1 MDASAPK
8 KVLMIGLDA
17 AEFTLVDRWM
27 NEGALPNLARLRDR
41 GAHGRLKSTAEWLA
55 GSPWPSFY
63 TSTTPDRHG
72 MYHYLIWRPE
82 QMMHTRPAAEW
93 MPLKPFW
100 RDLARAGR
108 RVVALDVPLV
118 YPPEEFPGLEIS
130 GWATYELIHPP
141 ASHPKDLLG
150 GMERE
155 FGRPRLETES
165 TQLLSAEKL
174 LEVRDQCVQNSVSV
188 GKAAAA
194 LMTREPWDL
203 FIACFSGMHRGGHGL
218 WDESNLAGKPT
229 PAQAAELSDALKAV
243 YAATDAEVGRL
254 VEAAGPDATV
264 IVFSLH
270 GMGAN
275 VSRSDV
281 MREMLARVLAG
292 PHADGRPAVRPRLS
306 DRLRA
311 LVPLSWRAKVKRR
324 LPLSVQDRLTS
335 FWRSGGIDWK
345 QTQAF
350 APFSDLDGYVRVNL
364 RGRESEGIV
373 EPGEEA
379 RTLIDR
385 IAEGL
390 LSFVDADTGERVV
403 GTTVRATDLYPD
415 TETIFRT
422 IPDLMVGWAPSPA
435 AKHRRI
441 VSPIFG
447 AIDWPMPGRHPQGRS
462 GNHRPTGFMIAA
474 GNGIAPGTMVQG
486 AHILDL
492 APTVYALMSLSVP
505 EHMQGR
511 PIPALAESRIAVH

>member
-1 MDASAPK
+1 MDARTPK

-17 AEFTLVDRWM
+17 AEFSLVDRWM
-27 NEGALPNLARLRDR
+27 NEGALPNLARLRER
-41 GAHGRLKSTAEWLA
+41 GACGRLKSTAEWLA

-82 QMMHTRPAAEW
+82 QMMNTRPSPDW

-100 RDLARAGR
+100 RDVARAGR

-130 GWATYELIHPP
+130 GWATYELIYPP
-141 ASHPKDLLG
+141 SSHPKDLLSR
-150 GMERE
+150 MERE

-165 TQLLSAEKL
+165 TQMLSAEQA
-174 LEVRDQCVQNSVSV
+174 LEVRDQCVQNSVRV
-188 GKAAAA
+188 GQAAAA
-194 LMTREPWDL
+194 LMAREPWDL
-203 FIACFSGMHRGGHGL
+203 FIVSFSGIHRGGHGL
-218 WDESNLAGKPT
+218 WDETNLACKPT
-229 PAQAAELSDALKAV
+229 PAQAGELRDALKAV

-254 VEAAGPDATV
+254 LEAAGPDATV

-292 PHADGRPAVRPRLS
+292 PRADGHPTVRPRLS

-311 LVPLSWRAKVKRR
+311 LVPLAWRTMVKRR
-324 LPLSVQDRLTS
+324 LPLRLQDRLTS

-345 QTQAF
+345 HAQAF
-350 APFSDLDGYVRVNL
+350 TAFSDLDGYVRVNL

-385 IAEGL
+385 IEKGL

-403 GTTVRATDLYPD
+403 GATMRATDLFPKA
-415 TETIFRT
+415 ETIFRS
-422 IPDLMVGWAPSPA
+422 IPDLMIRWAPSPA

-441 VSPIFG
+441 VSPLFG
-447 AIDWPMPGRHPQGRS
+447 SIDWPMPGRHPQGRS
-462 GNHRPTGFMIAA
+462 GNHMPTGFMIAA
-474 GNGIAPGTMVQG
+474 GDGIAAGTDIQG

-492 APTVYALMSLSVP
+492 APTVYALLSLSVP
-505 EHMQGR
+505 EHMQGQ
-511 PIPALAESRIAVH
+511 PIPVLAESRVALH